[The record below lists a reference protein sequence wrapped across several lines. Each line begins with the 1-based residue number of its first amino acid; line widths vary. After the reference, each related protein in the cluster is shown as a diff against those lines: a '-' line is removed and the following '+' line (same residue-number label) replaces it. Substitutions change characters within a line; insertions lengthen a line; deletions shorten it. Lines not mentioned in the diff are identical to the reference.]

1 MAKTYTIN
9 LTEDHLKELS
19 DDPEMDGIT
28 LEASAEDG
36 SKIMVNLTKEDT
48 ISLDDTAMEEV
59 PSSEEEAANAEVGNI
74 APEEQAAMNSTEMAQ
89 ESIGFTNESTV
100 HSFDK
105 FLKTL

>member
-1 MAKTYTIN
+1 MAKIYAIN

-36 SKIMVNLTKEDT
+36 SKIMVNLTKEGM
-48 ISLDDTAMEEV
+48 ISSDDMAMEEV
-59 PSSEEEAANAEVGNI
+59 PSSEEETTNVEVGNI
-74 APEEQAAMNSTEMAQ
+74 APEEQAVMNSTEMAQ

>member
-1 MAKTYTIN
+1 MAKIYAIN

-36 SKIMVNLTKEDT
+36 SKIMVNLTKEGM
-48 ISLDDTAMEEV
+48 ISSDDMAMEEV
-59 PSSEEEAANAEVGNI
+59 PSSEEETTNVEVGNI
-74 APEEQAAMNSTEMAQ
+74 APEEQAVMNSTEMAQ
-89 ESIGFTNESTV
+89 ESIGFTNESTI